1 MKVKI
6 TAYRAVAEWKWDLPE
21 GADDTCG
28 ICRSQF
34 EGTCEKCKYPGDDCP
49 ISMSDQRRIERTS
62 AD

>member
-1 MKVKI
+1 MPHCTSAQFGMKVKI

-34 EGTCEKCKYPGDDCP
+34 EGTCEKCKYPGNDCP
-49 ISMSDQRRIERTS
+49 IGM
-62 AD
+62 